1 MVYNFD
7 EYCYKLHTD
16 GTEYGFYSHG
26 ACWDYSEPNGEGTK
40 HVMYMVGRGEP
51 ELADDLYDHWEPVEY
66 EMIYTRPR
74 LKYPKR

>member
-1 MVYNFD
+1 MAYNFE
-7 EYCYKLHTD
+7 EYGYNLHTD
-16 GTEYGFYSHG
+16 GTKHGFYSHG
-26 ACWDYSEPNGEGTK
+26 SCWDYSEPDGKGST

-51 ELADDLYDHWEPVEY
+51 ELIDEWTDYWEPVEY